1 MPSPAT
7 FTPSA
12 RTSSDSLDLRDS
24 KELMHLA
31 ALLRHR
37 KSREGITMNRAIVL
51 ALMLIVMIAPLAGS
65 AQAEPNTDE
74 VIEQAP

>member
-1 MPSPAT
+1 
-7 FTPSA
+7 
-12 RTSSDSLDLRDS
+12 
-24 KELMHLA
+24 
-31 ALLRHR
+31 
-37 KSREGITMNRAIVL
+37 MNRAIVL